1 MNQGG
6 PEQRLTL
13 VRFPSWQVTSTK
25 RLQGDCK
32 LLLKIS
38 LQILVGET
46 GSFHSAAVACT
57 EKNLTVSCDL

>member
-6 PEQRLTL
+6 SEQRLTL
-13 VRFPSWQVTSTK
+13 VKFPSWQVTGTK
-25 RLQGDCK
+25 RLQGDYK

-46 GSFHSAAVACT
+46 GSFHSAAVART
-57 EKNLTVSCDL
+57 EKNLALNGDL